1 MSDAGNGLKDDSL
14 FFEVK
19 TIGLSKYGGRKPQS
33 LLDSARHNRRKIQA
47 ELGARSHIAPERT
60 HLNQTIAGPST
71 PEGVVELAVALMAT
85 TDTDVKQLRKDYTQA
100 YELLFSLPPDT
111 CIDIDVFFRHCLRWA
126 EEQFDKDIIL
136 SGDIHRDE
144 AAPHLHVLL
153 VPIINGRYV
162 GSKLI
167 TRQELSGLRESFANL
182 ALSYGLREPVR
193 RLQGAAREDATQA
206 VLAHLEATHDP
217 LLQSALWFMVKSD
230 IARSPAR
237 YAAKLGI
244 ALAEKQVPAKRLK
257 SMAEVFT
264 SKGKGPKTEG
274 RVKPIGFDQ
283 AAFDS
288 TPKPIGFESDGVKDH
303 KKIET
308 IALLVSPNI
317 HRSFHPHDDAP
328 TAEIEVPAK
337 PDLANTDLPMPAP
350 ASRRTAP
357 KPCTGDDIS
366 RTTRVK
372 DTDLDAGA
380 WDTEC
385 GEFVSPVIPTTFE
398 SIHDIRS
405 DTRVP
410 AVVPD
415 DTYVERDDTYQ
426 PDFSESEA
434 YPWQG

>member
-1 MSDAGNGLKDDSL
+1 
-14 FFEVK
+14 
-19 TIGLSKYGGRKPQS
+19 
-33 LLDSARHNRRKIQA
+33 
-47 ELGARSHIAPERT
+47 
-60 HLNQTIAGPST
+60 
-71 PEGVVELAVALMAT
+71 
-85 TDTDVKQLRKDYTQA
+85 
-100 YELLFSLPPDT
+100 
-111 CIDIDVFFRHCLRWA
+111 
-126 EEQFDKDIIL
+126 
-136 SGDIHRDE
+136 
-144 AAPHLHVLL
+144 
-153 VPIINGRYV
+153 
-162 GSKLI
+162 
-167 TRQELSGLRESFANL
+167 
-182 ALSYGLREPVR
+182 
-193 RLQGAAREDATQA
+193 
-206 VLAHLEATHDP
+206 
-217 LLQSALWFMVKSD
+217 
-230 IARSPAR
+230 
-237 YAAKLGI
+237 
-244 ALAEKQVPAKRLK
+244 
-257 SMAEVFT
+257 
-264 SKGKGPKTEG
+264 
-274 RVKPIGFDQ
+274 
-283 AAFDS
+283 
-288 TPKPIGFESDGVKDH
+288 
-303 KKIET
+303 
-308 IALLVSPNI
+308 LVSPNI